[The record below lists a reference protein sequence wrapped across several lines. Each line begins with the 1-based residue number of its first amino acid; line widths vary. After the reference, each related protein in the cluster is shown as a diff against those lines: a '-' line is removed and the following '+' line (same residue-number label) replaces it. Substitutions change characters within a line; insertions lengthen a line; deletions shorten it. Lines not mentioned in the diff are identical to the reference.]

1 MAIAPSARAE
11 WLKQRELSNVG
22 TDAVL
27 TARWGE
33 DAADTSQSSIIVL
46 EAAAVTETGRQ
57 QTFLAS
63 GRGRDIAVVEGAITD
78 LEGETVDIEYAGEL
92 GIAGVAR
99 MLVLRSRANPNTNTT
114 EIEGEVVL

>member
-11 WLKQRELSNVG
+11 WLKQRELSTVV
-22 TDAVL
+22 TDAPL

-33 DAADTSQSSIIVL
+33 DAADTSQSSVIVL
-46 EAAAVTETGRQ
+46 EAAATTEAGRQ
-57 QTFLAS
+57 QAFLGAA
-63 GRGRDIAVVEGAITD
+63 RGRDIVVVEGVFVD
-78 LEGETVDIEYAGEL
+78 LEGETVDIDYAGQL
-92 GIAGVAR
+92 GVAGVAR